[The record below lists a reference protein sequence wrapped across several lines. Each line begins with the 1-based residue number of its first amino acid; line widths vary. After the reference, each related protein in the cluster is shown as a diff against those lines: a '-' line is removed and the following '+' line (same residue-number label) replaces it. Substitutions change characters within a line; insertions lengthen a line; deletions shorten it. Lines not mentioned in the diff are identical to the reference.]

1 MSSDTARRLV
11 GPTTGATTATHA
23 GIAGTDDGDDHRDEG
38 GPVARWSD
46 PSSDAHGDPAPW
58 SDLAR
63 RAHEQALALP
73 VEALGA
79 EHVVRSVR
87 TIVGALAPMATD
99 GDRDDVVAQVV
110 HRLRGLGPLE
120 PLLGL
125 AGVSDIMVNGP
136 GRVWIERH
144 GRLLPTEVEVDAAT
158 LDHLVERIV
167 APLGRRLDR
176 SSPLVDAR
184 LPDGSRV
191 HVAAPPVAVDGPVL
205 TIRRFQVHEVELDA
219 MTTPGISA
227 LLRWAV
233 RTRRSIV
240 VAGGTSAG
248 KTTLLNTLA
257 RQIGSN
263 ERLVTI
269 EDSAEL
275 RLGAGHVVRLEARP
289 ATVDGPPAVTIRELV
304 RNALRMRPDRVIVGE
319 VRGPEALDMLQAM
332 NTGHEGS
339 LSTVHANGPTDA
351 LRRLETMALGGDAA
365 LPLQAIRAQVV
376 AAVDLVVQVE
386 RSGDGH
392 RRIVAVAE
400 PARADDPVAVPL
412 ADHRGL
418 RCLPR
423 RPPRRRDSPAPDPS
437 WVEVA

>member
-1 MSSDTARRLV
+1 MSLDTDHRFAHDARRA
-11 GPTTGATTATHA
+11 AT
-23 GIAGTDDGDDHRDEG
+23 GTDDHGVVG
-38 GPVARWSD
+38 VGPD
-46 PSSDAHGDPAPW
+46 PSADPAGDSW
-58 SDLAR
+58 SELAG

-79 EHVVRSVR
+79 EHVVRSVQ
-87 TIVGALAPMATD
+87 TIVGRLAPMAPVA
-99 GDRDDVVAQVV
+99 DRDAVVSRVV

-144 GRLLPTEVEVDAAT
+144 GRLLPTDIEIDAET

-191 HVAAPPVAVDGPVL
+191 HVAAPPVAVDGPIL
-205 TIRRFQVHEVELDA
+205 TIRRFQVTEVELEA
-219 MTTPGISA
+219 MTTPGIA
-227 LLRWAV
+227 ELLRWAV
-233 RTRRSIV
+233 RTRRSV
-240 VAGGTSAG
+240 VIAGGTSAG
-248 KTTLLNTLA
+248 KTTLLNSLA
-257 RQIGSN
+257 LQIGGD

-289 ATVDGPPAVTIRELV
+289 VTVDGPPAVSIRELV
-304 RNALRMRPDRVIVGE
+304 RNALRMRPDRIVVGE

-339 LSTVHANGPTDA
+339 LSTVHANSPTDA
-351 LRRLETMALGGDAA
+351 LRRLETMALSGDAA
-365 LPLQAIRAQVV
+365 LPLQAIRAQMVS
-376 AAVDLVVQVE
+376 AVDLVVQVE

-400 PARADDPVAVPL
+400 PARAEDPVAVQL
-412 ADHRGL
+412 ADRRGL

-423 RPPRRRDSPAPDPS
+423 RPPRRRDAPAPEPA
-437 WVEVA
+437 WIEVTG